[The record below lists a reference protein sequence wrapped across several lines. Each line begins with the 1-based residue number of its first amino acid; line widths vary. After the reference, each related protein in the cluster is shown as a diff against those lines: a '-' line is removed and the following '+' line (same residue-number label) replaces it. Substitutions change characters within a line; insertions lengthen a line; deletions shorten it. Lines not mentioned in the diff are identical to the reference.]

1 MGGGG
6 EEEAGN
12 QQKHSSG
19 GVLQKSCSEIS
30 LQNSPEN
37 TSARVSTVQPY

>member
-12 QQKHSSG
+12 QQKQSPG
-19 GVLQKSCSEIS
+19 GVPQKSCSEIS
-30 LQNSPEN
+30 L
-37 TSARVSTVQPY
+37 